1 MAAVVQKLHSFC
13 LPKADRAVLPGLFVL
28 MRHSL
33 NYSICVQSTNGFLHK
48 VRLKNNKNIYFHG
61 SVTLT
66 SKSCSL
72 HYGMLFNNGN
82 EKYVEKPV

>member
-1 MAAVVQKLHSFC
+1 MVFC
-13 LPKADRAVLPGLFVL
+13 IKYVKK
-28 MRHSL
+28 
-33 NYSICVQSTNGFLHK
+33 ITK
-48 VRLKNNKNIYFHG
+48 IYIFHG

-82 EKYVEKPV
+82 EKYVEKTCVIA